1 MKYAKYILLVFF
13 YSLCQMTFAI
23 EGKCG
28 DKIKWEFD
36 GMALKISYIG
46 NDQKNASMENYDMRK
61 NQAPWLSK
69 GLASKI
75 KSISISSGITRIGS
89 FAFYKCSSVTTVLI
103 DGNDLE
109 SIGDGAFYGC
119 TRLLNFYFPKSVGHI
134 ERIAFAKC
142 ERLTSVEIPEDCHVG
157 EYAFMSCTNITSI
170 NIPKSASLG
179 DNAFIS
185 EVMVDDEKR
194 YATYGGEIV
203 DLPTWINAGN
213 CKKYGIGQ
221 KAFEKYYAATH
232 QSDSNSNENKDDSSP
247 SGDLSDID
255 EFVPESENRATNTFV
270 VIFGNEKYAE
280 ESPVTNAAADARS
293 FNAYCTKT
301 LGIPSQNIRMKINA
315 TKGQMQHELDWIS
328 NVCKQFSVDNNK
340 VNLMVYYAGHGLP
353 NEQTKDAYLLP
364 VDGYGTNTE
373 TGIPL
378 KSVYA
383 RLSELPA
390 DRVTVFLDACFSGTQ
405 RDGRMINDLRGV
417 TVKPK
422 EETLSGNMVVFSAA
436 QGDETA
442 QSYNDQGHGMFTY
455 FLLKKL
461 QETSG
466 GVSYGELADYVQK
479 QVGQTSILKGKSQTP
494 TTSTSETMKN
504 KWRKLHF

>member
-1 MKYAKYILLVFF
+1 
-13 YSLCQMTFAI
+13 MTFAV

-36 GMALKISYIG
+36 GMVLKIIYTG
-46 NDQKNASMENYDMRK
+46 NDFKTAAMDNYDMQK
-61 NQAPWLSK
+61 NQAPWLAK
-69 GLASKI
+69 GLANKI
-75 KSISISSGITRIGS
+75 KTITISRGISRIGS
-89 FAFYKCSSVTTVLI
+89 FAFSKCSSATSVQI
-103 DGNDLE
+103 EGDDLV

-119 TRLLNFYFPKSVGHI
+119 LRLLNFYFPKSVEQI

-142 ERLTSVEIPEDCHVG
+142 ERLTSIEIPENCRVG
-157 EYAFMSCTNITSI
+157 EYAFMSCTNVTSI
-170 NIPKSASLG
+170 NVPKSASLG

-185 EVMVDDEKR
+185 EVVVDDEKR
-194 YATYGGEIV
+194 YAVYSGEIV

-221 KAFEKYYAATH
+221 KAFEKYYALTH
-232 QSDSNSNENKDDSSP
+232 HDVASSGTGSNVNPNVDP
-247 SGDLSDID
+247 ANLSDVD
-255 EFVPESENRATNTFV
+255 ENVPESGNRITNTFV
-270 VIFGNEKYAE
+270 VIFGNEKYYQ
-280 ESPVTNAAADARS
+280 ESSVTNAATDARS

-301 LGIPSQNIRMKINA
+301 LGIPSQNIRMQINA

-328 NVCKQFSVDNNK
+328 DVCKKFADDDNK

-353 NEQTKDAYLLP
+353 NEKTKDAFLLP
-364 VDGYGTNTE
+364 VDGYGSNTE

-378 KSVYA
+378 KNVYA
-383 RLSELPA
+383 QLSELPA

-405 RDGRMINDLRGV
+405 RDGSMINGDQRSV
-417 TVKPK
+417 VVRPK
-422 EETLSGNMVVFSAA
+422 EETLSGNMIVFSAA

-461 QETSG
+461 QETEGS
-466 GVSYGELADYVQK
+466 VSYGVLSDYIKK
-479 QVGQTSILKGKSQTP
+479 QVGQTSVLQGKSQTP
-494 TTSTSETMKN
+494 TTSTSESMKN
-504 KWRKLHF
+504 SWRNLHF